1 MTSFLPAAERDEA
14 YRRTRAAFLAP
25 SIQAIVVV
33 VVAAVAQSERPS
45 PSSVHEYHATI
56 SLLSVMHVRVRLDV
70 QGHRERFIWL
80 LYATLT

>member
-33 VVAAVAQSERPS
+33 VVAAVAVVAQSERPS
-45 PSSVHEYHATI
+45 VRPSSTNAMPR
-56 SLLSVMHVRVRLDV
+56 SLLSLSLSCMYEYDCDATVCTYRVT
-70 QGHRERFIWL
+70 E
-80 LYATLT
+80 